1 MNDKIINIS
10 AKALMIV
17 IIIVGVILSGII
29 MGYGNPKGYKD
40 KDIYRLGKEVALKEG
55 VNKSASQ
62 QELDAFIEET
72 GTKIKNDMMAEQDG
86 HVFTVINFTGWVIG
100 LALILIAVA
109 MVIGLIGDPKKAI
122 KGIAGA
128 VGLAL
133 LVYIVYTMSTDA
145 LPDYMLEK
153 NADLAKEGKDP
164 IYDASGMKLAGGT
177 IVSSIIL
184 IVVAIAAWIG
194 SAVYKIVKS

>member
-1 MNDKIINIS
+1 
-10 AKALMIV
+10 MIV